1 MSFDGLFS
9 IIGGIL
15 FVLWM
20 LFLPA
25 LGLRVY
31 FTGRCRTKLYSK
43 QKKKY
48 FYGTFVGKQARVIG
62 VILIAGGSGVI
73 LFFLIAILFPI
84 ASLFSFIT
92 ILAT

>member
-1 MSFDGLFS
+1 
-9 IIGGIL
+9 
-15 FVLWM
+15 
-20 LFLPA
+20 
-25 LGLRVY
+25 
-31 FTGRCRTKLYSK
+31 KLYSK

-92 ILAT
+92 ILATIIVSQIYMARNLDSVVDIEWRSWWG